1 MDLSPVFYMH
11 KCIAM
16 AEYFPLCRE
25 KILQPLSKLLRQQFF
40 GILTKSKH
48 GALQILPILSPYK
61 IVAVH
66 LHCD

>member
-40 GILTKSKH
+40 WYFD
-48 GALQILPILSPYK
+48 QIQTWCFADIAHSIPL
-61 IVAVH
+61 
-66 LHCD
+66 